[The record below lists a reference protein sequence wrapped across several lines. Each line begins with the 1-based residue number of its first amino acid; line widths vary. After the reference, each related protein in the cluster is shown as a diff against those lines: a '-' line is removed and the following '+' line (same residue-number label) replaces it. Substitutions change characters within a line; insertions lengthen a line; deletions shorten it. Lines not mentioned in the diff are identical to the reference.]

1 MSTKKKAL
9 EYRRAGAG
17 GIDSPQASPE
27 GSGVGQR
34 PNGAPWGRCDIDNAK
49 DWAQPEIRGIESINF
64 SPGRNEHSRALHAKC
79 AQNGADEDR
88 AT

>member
-34 PNGAPWGRCDIDNAK
+34 PTGAPWGRCDIDNAK
-49 DWAQPEIRGIESINF
+49 DWAQPEIRADRVNQF
-64 SPGRNEHSRALHAKC
+64 VARA
-79 AQNGADEDR
+79 ER
-88 AT
+88 AFARVARKMRAEWS